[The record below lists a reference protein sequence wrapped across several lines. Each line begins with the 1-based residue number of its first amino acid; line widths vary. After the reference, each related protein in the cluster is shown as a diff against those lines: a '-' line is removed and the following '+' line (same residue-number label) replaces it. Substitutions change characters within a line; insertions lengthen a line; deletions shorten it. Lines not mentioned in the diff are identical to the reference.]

1 MIKER
6 NFGGNVMSNKTSNKS
21 LMGLVAFVAVFC
33 IGVSLLIGL
42 LKINGISAAFAQV
55 AQILAYII
63 TAIIAFY
70 FVRTKKHWAIWTIWI
85 VSVVLI
91 VVVMILQVI

>member
-1 MIKER
+1 
-6 NFGGNVMSNKTSNKS
+6 MSNKTTSNKS
-21 LMGLVAFVAVFC
+21 LMGLVAFIAVFC

-42 LKINGISAAFAQV
+42 LKLNGISGAFSQV

-63 TAIIAFY
+63 TAIIAFN
-70 FVRTKKHWAIWTIWI
+70 FVKTKRHWAIWTIWT

>member
-1 MIKER
+1 
-6 NFGGNVMSNKTSNKS
+6 MSNKTSGGKN
-21 LMGLVAFVAVFC
+21 LMSITAFVAVFC

-42 LKINGISAAFAQV
+42 LPLKGIASAFSQV

-63 TAIIAFY
+63 TAIIAFN
-70 FVRTKKHWAIWTIWI
+70 FVKTKRHWAYWTIWI

-91 VVVMILQVI
+91 IVVMIVQVI

>member
-1 MIKER
+1 
-6 NFGGNVMSNKTSNKS
+6 MSNNTNKQGAMKGLMS
-21 LMGLVAFVAVFC
+21 LIAFIAVFC

-42 LKINGISAAFAQV
+42 LPLKGIASAFSQV

-63 TAIIAFY
+63 TAVIAFN
-70 FVRTKKHWAIWTIWI
+70 FVKTKKHWAIWTIWA

-91 VVVMILQVI
+91 VVVMIVQIV

>member
-1 MIKER
+1 
-6 NFGGNVMSNKTSNKS
+6 MSNKTSGGARGLMS
-21 LMGLVAFVAVFC
+21 LVSFVAVFC

-42 LKINGISAAFAQV
+42 LPLKGIAGAFSQV

-63 TAIIAFY
+63 TSIIAFG
-70 FVRTKKHWAIWTIWI
+70 FVKHKRHWAIWSIWI

-91 VVVMILQVI
+91 VVVMIVQLV

>member
-1 MIKER
+1 
-6 NFGGNVMSNKTSNKS
+6 MSNKTTTSTKGS
-21 LMGLVAFVAVFC
+21 ARGLMSLVAFIAVFC

-42 LKINGISAAFAQV
+42 LPLKGIASAFSQV

-63 TAIIAFY
+63 TSIIAFN
-70 FVRTKKHWAIWTIWI
+70 FVKTKKHWAYWTIWT

-91 VVVMILQVI
+91 VVVMIVQAI